1 MVRGV
6 VRGIPIG
13 FMVRGLV
20 RRVRGMV
27 RSGLWLIL
35 GARHGAWGGAR

>member
-1 MVRGV
+1 M
-6 VRGIPIG
+6 
-13 FMVRGLV
+13 RGLV
-20 RRVRGMV
+20 RRVVRGMV